1 MPFYSHTVSYEA
13 DYRVDKGAGRIL
25 VGLGKWHGTV
35 AKVLVNGKSAG
46 IIGSQPYEIDI
57 SALVQPGVN
66 HVGVVVFGSLK
77 NLLGPHHGKIARG
90 LVSPQSFRSAP
101 AQPPAG
107 ASYDIESYGLMDEFQ
122 VVATAGR

>member
-35 AKVLVNGKSAG
+35 AEVLVNGKSAG

-66 HVGVVVFGSLK
+66 HVGVVVYGSLK
-77 NLLGPHHGKIARG
+77 CAGPYAAGDGLRPGRLRADGAVPGGGPHYRARG
-90 LVSPQSFRSAP
+90 SSDTLSSAKQRGRSGSPA
-101 AQPPAG
+101 
-107 ASYDIESYGLMDEFQ
+107 
-122 VVATAGR
+122 